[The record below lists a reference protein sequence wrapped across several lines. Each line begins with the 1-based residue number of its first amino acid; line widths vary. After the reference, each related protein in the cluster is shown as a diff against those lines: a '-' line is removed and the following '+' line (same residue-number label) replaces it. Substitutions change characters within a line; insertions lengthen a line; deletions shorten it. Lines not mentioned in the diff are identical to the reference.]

1 MNQNNRYK
9 KVQISKKT
17 LTPSDKTY
25 NMYRRDYQLQLIKK
39 IIKTLKQK

>member
-25 NMYRRDYQLQLIKK
+25 NMYRRDYQLQLVKK
-39 IIKTLKQK
+39 K